1 MKFRRPPHTA
11 TPTDPAFEAADWLV
25 RLSDE
30 ETDPEEPYP
39 NRLDRQNAFFDW
51 LERSP
56 AHVRAFLEVL
66 ETERRLRHLAPLQ
79 DIDVRALLERRS
91 AEVIQLFAP
100 DEPYKK
106 APIRSP
112 THEGSASFDPS
123 AAARRPRRWRPVA
136 AGIAAA
142 LCAAAIAPW
151 LYINLI
157 APTAYA
163 TGFGEQRTC
172 KLRDGSIVYLNTD
185 SRVEVQFNKTNRD
198 IWLVR
203 GEALFV
209 VEHDASRPFIVHAG
223 DSRIRAVGTQFD
235 VYRRDD
241 ATTVSVVEGVVQID
255 AATTAKVSIAATPTR
270 VTAGEGADVRAG
282 QVTAHPLQNVAS
294 AASWRER
301 RLVFTDAPLSE
312 VAHEF
317 NRYNRTR
324 IRVEGG
330 AGDRLRLTG
339 IFDADRPQALI
350 LYALKSN
357 TLDVEP
363 DGNDWVIR
371 ER

>member
-1 MKFRRPPHTA
+1 VNFRRSSNTA
-11 TPTDPAFEAADWLV
+11 TPPGTAFEAADWLV

-30 ETDPEEPYP
+30 ETDPDEPYP
-39 NRLDRQNAFFDW
+39 NGLDRQNAFFDW

-56 AHVRAFLEVL
+56 AHLRAFLEVL
-66 ETERRLRHLAPLQ
+66 ATERRLRQLEPLR
-79 DIDVRALLERRS
+79 DIDVRTLLQRRS
-91 AEVIQLFAP
+91 AEVIRLFAP
-100 DEPYKK
+100 TDESRGKT
-106 APIRSP
+106 PIQP
-112 THEGSASFDPS
+112 PP
-123 AAARRPRRWRPVA
+123 AAAPRPRRWRPVA
-136 AGIAAA
+136 AGVAAA
-142 LCAAAIAPW
+142 LCALTVGPW
-151 LYINLI
+151 LYVDLI

-163 TGFGEQRTC
+163 TGLGEQRTC
-172 KLRDGSIVYLNTD
+172 KLKDGSIVYLNTD
-185 SRVEVQFNKTNRD
+185 SRVEVQFDKQGRD
-198 IWLVR
+198 VWLER

-223 DSRIRAVGTQFD
+223 DSQVRAVGTQFD
-235 VYRRDD
+235 VYRRDN
-241 ATTVSVVEGVVQID
+241 ATTVSVVEGVVQI
-255 AATTAKVSIAATPTR
+255 ATVNTSRLTSANPTR
-270 VTAGEGADVRAG
+270 VTAGEGADVHAG

-324 IRVEGG
+324 VRVEGA
-330 AGDRLRLTG
+330 AGNRLRLTG

-357 TLDVEP
+357 TLDVVP